1 MTVLPEIVIFVVF
14 ILPCPVHRSTEGAE
28 KNHNEI

>member
-14 ILPCPVHRSTEGAE
+14 ILPRSVHRSTKGSE
-28 KNHNEI
+28 KDHNEI